1 MKWTILKLFCFCFL
15 FPNMVCAQNQVGII
29 LSGYEEDCEVTHKGK
44 VYECEDRKALYMGD
58 TVKKKPSVK
67 SLKIKWAPYVRGA
80 ERGQTYLEVVASK
93 PDTLKGGTLTSAVK
107 QYVSDFV
114 KIPTYGTT
122 AAVTRD
128 PKGRFPSFATLLH
141 DYPLKIVKSEE
152 DRFAIVVDSQR
163 KKVWE
168 TQVKG
173 GSELLISQKEIQMS
187 PGEQYTLTI
196 TGSTLKRALTITVI
210 DETLRN
216 EVTKGLADMESEKAS
231 PLDAIIQKVA
241 YCQLVSDVYPDKLDL
256 YWLGNQL
263 LEENTMEPSEDQRAI
278 IERLKQRYLNH
289 LHKTE

>member
-1 MKWTILKLFCFCFL
+1 MKHFSLKIFFFILFWPFV
-15 FPNMVCAQNQVGII
+15 VCAQNHVGFI
-29 LSGYEEDCEVTHKGK
+29 LGGYEGDCEVNHLGA
-44 VYECEDRKALYMGD
+44 VYECEDRRELYIGD
-58 TVKKKPSVK
+58 TIKKKPSVK

-141 DYPLKIVKSEE
+141 DYPLKIVKTEE
-152 DRFAIVVDSQR
+152 DRSAIVVDSQR

-196 TGSTLKRALTITVI
+196 TGSILKRALTITVI

-241 YCQLVSDVYPDKLDL
+241 YCQLVSDVYPDKVDL
-256 YWLGNQL
+256 YWLSNQF
-263 LEENTMEPSEDQRAI
+263 LEENTLRPSEVQGAI
-278 IERLKQRYLNH
+278 IEGLKQRYINH
-289 LHKTE
+289 LRTTD

>member
-1 MKWTILKLFCFCFL
+1 
-15 FPNMVCAQNQVGII
+15 
-29 LSGYEEDCEVTHKGK
+29 
-44 VYECEDRKALYMGD
+44 
-58 TVKKKPSVK
+58 
-67 SLKIKWAPYVRGA
+67 
-80 ERGQTYLEVVASK
+80 
-93 PDTLKGGTLTSAVK
+93 
-107 QYVSDFV
+107 
-114 KIPTYGTT
+114 
-122 AAVTRD
+122 
-128 PKGRFPSFATLLH
+128 
-141 DYPLKIVKSEE
+141 
-152 DRFAIVVDSQR
+152 
-163 KKVWE
+163 
-168 TQVKG
+168 
-173 GSELLISQKEIQMS
+173 MS